1 MTTRYAILNPLV
13 GEYEYVD
20 SPEEILIRSQELAW
34 QFYLAQTHGAPVSQV
49 DTDAEGSE
57 TWSAVDLN
65 TL

>member
-1 MTTRYAILNPLV
+1 MTTRYAILNPQA

-20 SPEEILIRSQELAW
+20 DVTKVKEKIAELAMSL
-34 QFYLAQTHGAPVSQV
+34 YLAHTHGAPVSQV
-49 DTDAEGSE
+49 DTDEAGSE